1 MGDQA
6 IDDTDT
12 DRIAA
17 ERAALYAEVTMLRDL
32 LAKVIA
38 EDIQSATGHGL
49 TLMLHTKIA
58 DVLARRS

>member
-1 MGDQA
+1 MTAA
-6 IDDTDT
+6 IDDSD

-32 LAKVIA
+32 LSKVLA
-38 EDIQSATGHGL
+38 EDIQSAVGHGL
-49 TLMLHTKIA
+49 KLMLHTKIA

>member
-1 MGDQA
+1 MGDLA
-6 IDDTDT
+6 IDDSDV

-17 ERAALYAEVTMLRDL
+17 ERAALYAEVTILRDL
-32 LAKVIA
+32 LAKVID
-38 EDIQSATGHGL
+38 EDIQSAIGHGL